1 MSVKISKKKKLKNSR
16 ISATKKGDVFKSPPV
31 ILYYLIIV
39 NYACFFGPSIFE
51 SIIETCITYLE
62 KVEPKMIFILE
73 KYNHLLLKKYQHP
86 YQFQKEM
93 VQLHKNYLSQ
103 SGNLFQ
109 KFFNTQFEF
118 EKTYQYIS
126 EIRNQKK
133 ETEKGRKLF
142 PKRFQHFFIYTTSGL
157 KVYLLADKLISSIF
171 IIFRGTDELQ
181 NKSSNLSAELQQIEI
196 GTLSTIRLL
205 LNKPEL
211 GITLGDC
218 GNEYISQIF
227 RLISEATHTII
238 NGILYLS
245 EHFLRSVHPANL
257 YITGASLGGQCASIF
272 SLMYPRIYSSIQP
285 KYQKLITSRCYCFP
299 LSSPKVFKKVTSIQ
313 MEQYISKNQ
322 IGWMRYFTIG
332 DLSRYILLESKGWY
346 HPHLKNIETAFCYQP
361 ETGIGQWVIHEKE
374 NRKPVSIIDVM
385 SSLTTNHQNFFGC
398 VFNSLIHPCH
408 LMSPFFT
415 HQLYIYLTEKS
426 LGTKS
431 KIISRSDYPYF
442 EFLIRNLRDFER
454 KPLIS
459 LKNIEDFWEYFEQ
472 PMMINNLKNTF
483 RQYNQIY
490 NYLHGFPDSR
500 MIDFEIFT
508 QLNSRAHQQ
517 LQIDLNSL
525 YQLLQLSVSGLK
537 ESPLFKDSFYY
548 LVSKGL
554 ENRQRFSIFI
564 SFNKRKSQIDFFFEP
579 TMLYNTDFL
588 LGDPSFFKKV
598 ILGNHNWRIK
608 INRSQIEIYQNQ
620 HLYSKKIDINKLIK
634 QKRKTL
640 IDCNC

>member
-1 MSVKISKKKKLKNSR
+1 MFPKSSRKKKMITSKVSISKKGGL
-16 ISATKKGDVFKSPPV
+16 FKSPPV
-31 ILYYLIIV
+31 ILYYLIVV
-39 NYACFFGPSIFE
+39 NYACFFGPPIFE
-51 SIIETCITYLE
+51 SIVEVCFSYLKKIEPEI
-62 KVEPKMIFILE
+62 PFILK
-73 KYNHLLLKKYQHP
+73 KYNHLLLKKFQYP

-93 VQLHKNYLSQ
+93 VQLHKDYLSQ
-103 SGNLFQ
+103 SNNLFQ
-109 KFFNTQFEF
+109 KFFNTKFEF
-118 EKTYQYIS
+118 QKTFQYIGKL
-126 EIRNQKK
+126 RTPKK
-133 ETEKGRKLF
+133 ESSKRKLF
-142 PKRFQHFFIYTTSGL
+142 SQRFQQLFIYTTSGL

-181 NKSSNLSAELQQIEI
+181 NKSSNLSAELQQAELE
-196 GTLSTIRLL
+196 TLSTIRLL

-211 GITLGDC
+211 GLTIGDC
-218 GNEYISQIF
+218 GHEYISQIF

-238 NGILYLS
+238 NGVLYLS
-245 EHFLRSVHPANL
+245 EHFLGGVNPANL

-272 SLMYPRIYSSIQP
+272 SSMYPRIYSSIQP

-299 LSSPKVFKKVTSIQ
+299 LSSPKVFRKKTSIQ
-313 MEQYISKNQ
+313 MEDYISKNQ

-346 HPHLKNIETAFCYQP
+346 NPHLKNIETAFCYQP
-361 ETGIGQWVIHEKE
+361 KNGLGQWVIGENEKQ
-374 NRKPVSIIDVM
+374 KPVSILNVM

-398 VFNSLIHPCH
+398 LFNSLIHPCH
-408 LMSPFFT
+408 LLSPFFI
-415 HQLYIYLTEKS
+415 HQLYVYLSGKS
-426 LGTKS
+426 LKKESGIT
-431 KIISRSDYPYF
+431 SRFDYPYF
-442 EFLIRNLRDFER
+442 DFLIKNLQNSEK

-459 LKNIEDFWEYFEQ
+459 LENIQNFWSSFQQ
-472 PMMINNLKNTF
+472 PIMIDNF
-483 RQYNQIY
+483 GDSYRDYNQIY
-490 NYLHGFPDSR
+490 NYLHGFPNSR
-500 MIDFEIFT
+500 MIDFEIFR
-508 QLNSRAHQQ
+508 QLNSKVHEH
-517 LQIDLNSL
+517 LQVDLNSL
-525 YQLLQLSVSGLK
+525 YQLLQLTISGLK

-548 LVSKGL
+548 LVFKGL
-554 ENRQRFSIFI
+554 ENRQQFSIFI
-564 SFNKRKSQIDFFFEP
+564 TFNKKQSQIEFFFQP